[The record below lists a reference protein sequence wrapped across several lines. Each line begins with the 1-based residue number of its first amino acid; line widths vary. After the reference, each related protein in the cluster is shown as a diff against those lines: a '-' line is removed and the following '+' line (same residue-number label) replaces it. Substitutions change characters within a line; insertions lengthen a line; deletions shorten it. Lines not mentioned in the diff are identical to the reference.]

1 MNNQLIIIEVGN
13 TNIMKIYEENNLIKE
28 INHVEIGKNGVSN
41 HTYEGSVTTPLGK
54 FNLGIA
60 FGTYDLNINY
70 PYIKISSNHYWVDDP
85 NSKYYNNLVS
95 LNEYINTFKYPYI
108 VNTNQKEFSSAEHL
122 IDYPKQYE
130 YAIYIEYNVDG
141 EKYDDGVGK
150 GSAIFLHCLG
160 DKGYTG
166 GCVAI
171 PKEEMLF
178 ILNFLDRNK
187 HPQIIIKRKYN

>member
-1 MNNQLIIIEVGN
+1 MNNQLIVVEIGN
-13 TNIMKIYEENNLIKE
+13 INTMKIYEDGNLIKE
-28 INHVEIGKNGVSN
+28 INHVEIGKNGASEN
-41 HTYEGSVTTPLGK
+41 IHESSIKTPLGH

-60 FGTYDLNINY
+60 FGTHDLNINY

-85 NSKYYNNLVS
+85 NSKYYNNLVN
-95 LNEYINTFKYPYI
+95 LNEYINTFDYPYI
-108 VNTNQKEFSSAEHL
+108 VNTNQKEFLSAEHL

-130 YAIYIEYNVDG
+130 YAVYIEYNVDG
-141 EKYDDGVGK
+141 EKYEDGIGK

-171 PKEEMLF
+171 PKEDMLF

-187 HPQIIIKRKYN
+187 HPQVLIKMHE

>member
-1 MNNQLIIIEVGN
+1 M
-13 TNIMKIYEENNLIKE
+13 
-28 INHVEIGKNGVSN
+28 
-41 HTYEGSVTTPLGK
+41 
-54 FNLGIA
+54 
-60 FGTYDLNINY
+60 
-70 PYIKISSNHYWVDDP
+70 
-85 NSKYYNNLVS
+85 S
-95 LNEYINTFKYPYI
+95 LNEYINTFDYPYI

-141 EKYDDGVGK
+141 EKYEDGIGK

-171 PKEEMLF
+171 SKEDMLF

-187 HPQIIIKRKYN
+187 HPQVLIKM

>member
-1 MNNQLIIIEVGN
+1 MNNQLISIEVGN

-130 YAIYIEYNVDG
+130 CAVYIEYNVDG

-187 HPQIIIKRKYN
+187 NPQIIIKRKYN